1 MNAMPFVTYRDL
13 VSTFF
18 SMDDG
23 ATGCDVV
30 SSIVGWVERNSTT
43 LVGSPYADYG
53 FGMILMMAGSVDN
66 YRFGYFDRRDVDRI
80 KRRVSEFKPSDVM
93 AMCQFLRD
101 LMEELVVVE
110 VDKTCI
116 RCGESYMLAYSAVS
130 MYAIVYQCVA
140 CGFSCFSDGSD
151 LSGEGVRFL
160 TEQEL
165 VSEGFVAS
173 G

>member
-23 ATGCDVV
+23 ATGRDVV

-43 LVGSPYADYG
+43 LVGSPYADY
-53 FGMILMMAGSVDN
+53 
-66 YRFGYFDRRDVDRI
+66 RRDVDRI